1 MGAPTKT
8 GQRPE
13 PAARRTGLPDIA
25 LLAWILAAGILVTLC
40 VYVLRHM
47 SRSAGGHGAHDSMS
61 DSLFR
66 GGASPTGA
74 TLLGTRLITSWQ
86 LNSVAVGV
94 VAILATAYLT
104 ALLHHRRRHPD
115 IRWPIRSIV
124 AFYCGLAVVI
134 FATCGSIAVYDAAL
148 FSAHMLGHLSL
159 VMLAPALL
167 VLGHPL
173 KLASQAAAEPTA
185 SRIRAVVGGSVVSL
199 LTSPPVALASY
210 TAVIVGSH
218 LTGVMNVIME
228 HTWAAQVEHLVYLLV
243 GCQFFALILGD
254 EPLRWQLSTP
264 IRWVLLA
271 VSMAV
276 DTFTGVVLMMST
288 EPISMQA
295 PTGVGALS
303 DTKTGGSIM
312 WFGGDAIM
320 AAIMVALAISW
331 LGQSG
336 RSGRDRASWLEQAR
350 AQTLAERAS
359 IASSPERDAITTQ
372 TADIDDSDADRDA
385 YNQWLADMAKRS

>member
-1 MGAPTKT
+1 MSTPPSVERDQAG
-8 GQRPE
+8 GDRS
-13 PAARRTGLPDIA
+13 RLPDRA
-25 LLAWILAAGILVTLC
+25 LLAWIVAIGILVALV
-40 VYVLRHM
+40 VYVLRHVTGEGT
-47 SRSAGGHGAHDSMS
+47 SNGHGSMS
-61 DSLFR
+61 NTLFR
-66 GGASPTGA
+66 GSAAATSR
-74 TLLGTRLITSWQ
+74 TLLGGRLVTSWQ
-86 LNSVAVGV
+86 LNSVAVAAV
-94 VAILATAYLT
+94 VLIAAAYLT
-104 ALLHHRRRHPD
+104 TVVRHRRRHPD
-115 IRWPIRSIV
+115 NRWPVRSII
-124 AFYCGLAVVI
+124 AFLTGLGVI
-134 FATCGSIAVYDAAL
+134 VFATCGSIAVYDSAL
-148 FSAHMLGHLSL
+148 FTAHMLGHLAL

-167 VLGHPL
+167 VLGHPIR
-173 KLASQAAAEPTA
+173 LASEAADEPLA
-185 SRIRAVVGGSVVSL
+185 GRIRSVAGGPTVSL

-218 LTGVMNVIME
+218 LTGVMNVIMT
-228 HTWAAQVEHLVYLLV
+228 HTWAGEVEHLVYLAI

-264 IRWVLLA
+264 IRWLLLA

-288 EPISMQA
+288 EPVTMHA
-295 PTGVGALS
+295 PAGVDALS
-303 DTKTGGSIM
+303 DTKTGGAIM

-336 RSGRDRASWLEQAR
+336 RSGRDRSSWLEQAR

-359 IASSPERDAITTQ
+359 LSSSPERDTATSQ

-385 YNQWLADMAKRS
+385 YNKWLADIAKRR